1 MDLLVHGLD
10 PGEVPPQAPHSRSW
24 SSGCTRRWVRHMGG
38 RLTDDVALMVLRNDR
53 TRVAAQSAEPG
64 LRRSRREPSNR

>member
-1 MDLLVHGLD
+1 MVQWVHSALLRD
-10 PGEVPPQAPHSRSW
+10 
-24 SSGCTRRWVRHMGG
+24 TGG